1 MDYTQ
6 SDGFATHAPT
16 GQRMHQESGAVPT
29 AVSEKDL
36 NSVIWSLMEVV
47 KAGGR
52 SGVQFDPGTPASYQ
66 QLLIALQSM
75 INTASGDIPGRV
87 NVFMQPT
94 APLGWLSM
102 TGLLLSRTTYPALW
116 AHVQTVGAVSEA
128 DWTGGRWGWFSSGD
142 GSTTF
147 RIPDLRAMVLRGLD
161 DGRGIDLARV
171 LGSYQASQNL
181 AHGHTLAI
189 DAAGDHGHPLTVNA
203 IGDHAHG
210 ITVDAV
216 SDHAHSLTLQ
226 AVWGTANAGNS
237 GWGGDDAGGVT
248 ASHDTGAAGGHAHT
262 ATIGNSGGH
271 AHTATAANGGTHSHT
286 GSTSSNGGAEA
297 RMANIA
303 LPFYLKY

>member
-29 AVSEKDL
+29 SVSQKDL

-52 SGVQFDPGTPASYQ
+52 SGVQFDPNTPASYQ

-87 NVFMQPT
+87 SVFMQPT
-94 APLGWLSM
+94 APLGWLPM

-128 DWTGGRWGWFSSGD
+128 DWTGGRWGWFSAGD

-171 LGSYQASQNL
+171 LGSYQAGQLLAHSHATTES
-181 AHGHTLAI
+181 AHGHVI
-189 DAAGDHGHPLTVNA
+189 VDPS
-203 IGDHAHG
+203 HAHALTDPGHAHPYTANPIGQPGGAEGGNREAVGTAGATTSTNTTGISIARSATGISLNSSLTG
-210 ITVDAV
+210 ITV
-216 SDHAHSLTLQ
+216 
-226 AVWGTANAGNS
+226 NS
-237 GWGGDDAGGVT
+237 T
-248 ASHDTGAAGGHAHT
+248 
-262 ATIGNSGGH
+262 
-271 AHTATAANGGTHSHT
+271 GGT
-286 GSTSSNGGAEA
+286 EA
-297 RMANIA
+297 RVANIA